1 MSFLLLRTGVRSS
14 HTTFRLLVKLK
25 YDIEILSLL
34 CLKTY
39 KTMVL
44 KIVTFTTAD
53 EAGVPHIG
61 LGSPLKENKVIDHE
75 LSSLV

>member
-1 MSFLLLRTGVRSS
+1 
-14 HTTFRLLVKLK
+14 
-25 YDIEILSLL
+25 
-34 CLKTY
+34 
-39 KTMVL
+39 MVL

-53 EAGVPHIG
+53 EAGVSHIG